1 MARTK
6 SSNTDAPNFDPL
18 ARAYRWMEY
27 LSFGPMLERCR
38 FHFLQQCVH
47 ARHALILGDGDGR
60 FTARLFAAN
69 PGVQVTAVDASAAM
83 LATLRCRVERISPQA
98 SARLQT
104 IHADLRRFTPIEGPY
119 DLVVSHFFL
128 DCLTDEEVDGLIE
141 RIAPHLT
148 ADATWLI
155 SEFTIPGKGWQRPV
169 ARLLIRFL
177 YFAFSRITGL
187 RVQQISDYGAA
198 LGRHGFYRSEQ
209 GQFLARIL
217 TAELLKINNL

>member
-6 SSNTDAPNFDPL
+6 SSTTDAPNFDPL

-69 PGVQVTAVDASAAM
+69 PGVQVTVVDASAAM
-83 LATLRCRVERISPQA
+83 LATLRCRVERIGPQA
-98 SARLQT
+98 SVRLQT
-104 IHADLRRFTPIEGPY
+104 IHADLRSFTPSEGSY

-128 DCLTDEEVDGLIE
+128 DCLTDEEVDDLIE
-141 RIAPHLT
+141 RIAPHLSK
-148 ADATWLI
+148 DAAWLI
-155 SEFTIPGKGWQRPV
+155 SEFAIPSKGWK
-169 ARLLIRFL
+169 RLFASLLLRFL

-187 RVQQISDYGAA
+187 RVQQIPDYGAA
-198 LGRHGFYRSEQ
+198 LVRHGFYRGEQ
-209 GQFLARIL
+209 AKFLNSLL
-217 TAELLKINNL
+217 TTELWKSIS